1 VFLQACITAAV
12 QLIHARN
19 PAFTPAR
26 CWHTLFA
33 KYCELWQQQHPLM
46 GLWASPGGWVG
57 AVRAGGLLTVL
68 RGVTPAEALAQET
81 RPSVLKHVMEVRWT
95 GVDSLSNGHWV
106 LFMFAVGH
114 EVPTAALQSMLVLS
128 CSHAL

>member
-1 VFLQACITAAV
+1 MLTLCCCRSDVQACITAAV

-19 PAFTPAR
+19 PAYTSAR

-81 RPSVLKHVMEVRWT
+81 RPSVLKHIMEVC
-95 GVDSLSNGHWV
+95 GVSVGCVGCLSL
-106 LFMFAVGH
+106 FH
-114 EVPTAALQSMLVLS
+114 EQLVPCAAGRVTSI
-128 CSHAL
+128 